1 MFMENLWHKEE
12 NGLQKEFIFS
22 DFREA
27 LMFVNKV
34 GELAEAVDHHPDIFL
49 HTYKQVQ
56 ITLFTH
62 SANAI
67 TDKDYDLAKKIDTLV

>member
-1 MFMENLWHKEE
+1 MQNLWHKEQ
-12 NGLQKEFIFS
+12 NGLQKEFVFS
-22 DFREA
+22 DFKGA
-27 LMFVNKV
+27 LVFVNKV

-62 SANAI
+62 SVNAI